1 MAAEHL
7 ADDAKTVDQRSP
19 ERTKRTYSRHELSAS
34 RTKVRLRGLGALD
47 RRTAS
52 ARAVV
57 AFRTDLERDM
67 GGEDA
72 LSIQERALVDM
83 AARAWAL
90 LGHVDVY
97 LFERESLVD
106 KRRKQLL
113 PVLKERQALADH
125 LSRLLGQLGL
135 QRRAKE
141 ATDPLKALREWKA
154 TRPALAGAPAPL
166 ALDVPSRVVEPASAT
181 TSPAATEEPPRVEI
195 AQQRGEEAPAT
206 PAESAAPAV
215 QTEQPS
221 RAAPPEQPQEPAEPC
236 VYCKGTR
243 RLGKGTLNAPWTP
256 CPWCTPK
263 PPAPEVPQPIVA
275 TPGDAGA
282 HFANQHQQLGRFA
295 PRSEF
300 LRDEDVE
307 AVRDVEASKV
317 WGPHL

>member
-141 ATDPLKALREWKA
+141 AAHICFSYERSFAAKF
-154 TRPALAGAPAPL
+154 
-166 ALDVPSRVVEPASAT
+166 SRTAST
-181 TSPAATEEPPRVEI
+181 YLSIPRD
-195 AQQRGEEAPAT
+195 
-206 PAESAAPAV
+206 
-215 QTEQPS
+215 
-221 RAAPPEQPQEPAEPC
+221 
-236 VYCKGTR
+236 KR
-243 RLGKGTLNAPWTP
+243 RLI
-256 CPWCTPK
+256 CPSQKTS
-263 PPAPEVPQPIVA
+263 
-275 TPGDAGA
+275 
-282 HFANQHQQLGRFA
+282 F
-295 PRSEF
+295 
-300 LRDEDVE
+300 
-307 AVRDVEASKV
+307 
-317 WGPHL
+317 